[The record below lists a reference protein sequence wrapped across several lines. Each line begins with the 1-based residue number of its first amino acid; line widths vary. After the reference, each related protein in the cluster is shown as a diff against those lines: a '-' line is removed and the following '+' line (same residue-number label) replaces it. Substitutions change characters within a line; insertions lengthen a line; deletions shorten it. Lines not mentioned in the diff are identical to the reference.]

1 MDAAAR
7 VLTEPGP
14 RGERIDYGAEPEQF
28 WERFGEG
35 SKAPRVVWIHGGF
48 WKPEYDLEHAGHA
61 CAALA
66 EAGVPALNLEY
77 RRDHWRHA
85 LEDVALGT
93 ADADVVVGHSAGGHL
108 ALWTGL
114 PAVALAPVADLD
126 EARRLRLGGDA
137 VRRFFGPETPP
148 EALPKHAARQV
159 LVHGTADEIVPISLS
174 ERHGGRLI
182 RLEGAGHYE
191 PVSPWSA
198 EWPVVVQ
205 AIRELL

>member
-1 MDAAAR
+1 VDAAPR
-7 VLTEPGP
+7 VLTEPAP
-14 RGERIDYGAEPEQF
+14 RGERVDYGPEPEQF
-28 WERFGEG
+28 WERFGQDV
-35 SKAPRVVWIHGGF
+35 PRVVWIHGGF
-48 WKPEYDLEHAGHA
+48 WKPEYDLAHAGHA

-66 EAGVPALNLEY
+66 AEGIAALNLEY

-85 LEDVALGT
+85 LEDVAVGT
-93 ADADVVVGHSAGGHL
+93 ADARVVVGHSAGGHL

-114 PAVALAPVADLD
+114 PSVALAPVADL
-126 EARRLRLGGDA
+126 EKARCLRLGEDA
-137 VRRFFGPETPP
+137 VERFFGPETPP
-148 EALPKHAARQV
+148 EALAKHAARQV
-159 LVHGTADEIVPISLS
+159 LIHGTADDVVPISLS

-191 PVSPWSA
+191 PISPWSS